1 MSGSPLHAEVV
12 IIGGG
17 IMGASTAYHLARAGV
32 TDVVLL
38 ESGVIAGG
46 SSGKPLGGV
55 RVQFSDR
62 ANIELGLRSL
72 HAYGRFAD
80 EFGVD
85 IGLQRVGYLFAVRDP
100 ADVAPFEASI
110 ALQNELGAVSRLMAP
125 AEAATLCPH
134 LDAAS
139 LVAAAWSPGD
149 GFARPADAVHGYL
162 DAATALG
169 VRVRTGARVVAIDTE
184 GIGPG
189 ADGALVHTDD
199 GTRYA
204 SPTVVCATG
213 AWSRAIG
220 DMVGVPLPVEPLRR
234 QIGFTPPMPRTPSAV
249 PFTIDF
255 STTAYFHGAEDGG
268 LVVGMSDSGET
279 AGFDCTVTDAWHP
292 GLRAALASF
301 APGLAAV
308 PIVRGWAGLYE
319 MTPDCNGLIGEAVES
334 AVGFR
339 FLYAAGFS
347 GHGFLQGPAV
357 GECVR
362 DLYLGRTPAVDVSC
376 FDARRFKRAAVRTEL
391 GII

>member
-1 MSGSPLHAEVV
+1 VFDVQGTEVV

-17 IMGASTAYHLARAGV
+17 IMGASIAHHLARAGV

-38 ESGVIAGG
+38 EAGEIAGG

-80 EFGVD
+80 DFGVD
-85 IGLQRVGYLFAVRDP
+85 IGLRRVGYLFAVRDP
-100 ADVAPFEASI
+100 ADVAPFEASV
-110 ALQNELGAVSRLMAP
+110 ALQNELGAVSRVVSP
-125 AEAATLCPH
+125 AEAATLCPY
-134 LDAAS
+134 LDAS
-139 LVAAAWSPGD
+139 RLVAASWSPGD

-162 DAATALG
+162 DAATGLG
-169 VRVRTGARVVAIDTE
+169 VTVRTGARVVGIDDVAGRARVRT
-184 GIGPG
+184 
-189 ADGALVHTDD
+189 ADGA
-199 GTRYA
+199 RYEA
-204 SPTVVCATG
+204 PAVVCATG

-234 QIGFTPPMPRTPSAV
+234 QIGFTPPLEPAPSRV

-255 STTAYFHGAEDGG
+255 STTAYFHGSEVGG
-268 LVVGMSDSGET
+268 LVLGMSDSGET
-279 AGFDCTVTDAWHP
+279 VGFDRTVTDAWHP
-292 GLRAALASF
+292 GLRKALSAF
-301 APGLAAV
+301 APGLAAT
-308 PIVRGWAGLYE
+308 PITHGWAGLYE
-319 MTPDCNGLIGEAVES
+319 MTPDCNGLIGEADP
-334 AVGFR
+334 GFR

-362 DLYLGRTPAVDVSC
+362 DVYLGREPVVDVTC
-376 FDARRFKRAAVRTEL
+376 FDVRRFARAAVRTEL